1 LERRCHEG
9 CGLNRNPGKHPPPAL
24 VLALLMLAAPVWAQ
38 TVTTPG
44 LVGTPACARAGETDN
59 PVSGSVSSITA
70 SSARVTYQA
79 YANLYGALRTQS
91 GDGGPTLFPIQIHI
105 RNARTNAA
113 FWTGGAGTRSSGN
126 PNLGS
131 NANQPINGLSSNTA
145 YVYTVET
152 TASGFGE
159 SRPLLRR
166 CFMTGG
172 TYTPNNESG
181 QPGFVAN
188 TTSGCFSI
196 SPLTRLD
203 VRNCLC
209 GRSRIWNDDTQNT
222 TARQNLGCAN

>member
-1 LERRCHEG
+1 MSFT
-9 CGLNRNPGKHPPPAL
+9 PPPRKLTVFLLLA
-24 VLALLMLAAPVWAQ
+24 VLAGPVSAQ

-44 LVGTPACARAGETDN
+44 LVGPPACAGTGESNDPLAG
-59 PVSGSVSSITA
+59 SI
-70 SSARVTYQA
+70 SAVTTTTVTLSHDA
-79 YANLYGALRTQS
+79 RNNLYSELRS
-91 GDGGPTLFPIQIHI
+91 RAGDGGATSFPL
-105 RNARTNAA
+105 RYRVYNARTGSQ
-113 FWTGGAGTRSSGN
+113 TGSQGGFATITSSN
-126 PNLGS
+126 PNLASGT
-131 NANQPINGLSSNTA
+131 NAPFALTEKTPYYIT
-145 YVYTVET
+145 VYT

-159 SRPLLRR
+159 SRPLLTR

-172 TYTPNNESG
+172 TYTPSNESG